1 MLDDVENDLRY
12 REREV
17 KNMDDVENDLRYR
30 GSKD

>member
-17 KNMDDVENDLRYR
+17 KNMDDVENDLGYE
-30 GSKD
+30 GQEY